1 MTSRNPGEPV
11 YSIRIAARLVGLHV
25 QTLRYYERNGLVEP
39 QRSRGNVRYY
49 SDTDVAR
56 IQKIKSLIDELG
68 VNLAGAEVIMRMT
81 QQMAE
86 METHIRD
93 LESRLDKITGRAS
106 LPERAG
112 GDGFVDNENNETDK
126 EGTP

>member
-1 MTSRNPGEPV
+1 MTSRNPSEPV

-68 VNLAGAEVIMRMT
+68 VNLAGAEVIIRMT
-81 QQMAE
+81 RQMAE
-86 METHIRD
+86 MEAHIRD
-93 LESRLDKITGRAS
+93 LEARLDTITGRAS
-106 LPERAG
+106 LAETAG
-112 GDGFVDNENNETDK
+112 GDRSVDNGNNEPDK

>member
-1 MTSRNPGEPV
+1 MTIERDEPLYV
-11 YSIRIAARLVGLHV
+11 ISVAARMIGVHA

-93 LESRLDKITGRAS
+93 LESRLNKITGRAS
-106 LPERAG
+106 LPETAG
-112 GDGFVDNENNETDK
+112 GDGFVDNQNNEPDK